1 MAEPIVGD
9 GMIVRRVLV
18 RAKDVVY
25 VKGVIDS
32 REGLAHV
39 FAQSGGDL
47 SIAAPAGREAELDAL
62 LEELLD
68 EIGGARA

>member
-1 MAEPIVGD
+1 
-9 GMIVRRVLV
+9 MIVRRVLV